1 MEGSTNKLTET
12 KASLKKFIEDCINL
26 NAAYHDK
33 HIELLRIFET
43 FKLLYERY
51 NYVREEIGNSL
62 KSTMDLITDASNQKL
77 DSQELDKL
85 LKQQRDAL
93 VQVQQFEQ
101 GISEIA
107 GLYKDIFNK
116 EILGPIDRILM
127 YDTQYVRKNKITYK
141 TPKNVTLN
149 IFTDKEYVQQLE
161 SADADTDNSEVG
173 KTMSQDEIDKNY
185 EQMKR
190 MFITGRKL
198 LEYMLYDHPFLIK
211 DSIQSLLLYTSSF
224 SPLIHLKEKS
234 RGKNIYPTNH
244 GLCLF
249 VDKDRVDISALQSV
263 LQPEKDKDVISYAK
277 KITSGF
283 KINIDGTGEKTYH
296 RVEINIKYYPIMII
310 GNVFCYPTLRKIQ
323 FPIYKLFQ
331 VLESIP
337 NIKSNTKMYL
347 FKLPKDVKTE
357 DEDTQLNNPANYI
370 EITDADFIISN
381 NIANKVTFE
390 NPNLTVNPDD
400 DIDFLWFT
408 DYKTIDE
415 VKKELIKQKQET
427 ESGKIN
433 YEYYYTMFTSYKKY
447 IHDKMKDRSMV
458 PPIRITEE
466 RRYDNITSLN
476 ELVKNPVLFLD
487 FLEQAVEK

>member
-1 MEGSTNKLTET
+1 MEDTSTNKLTQT

-43 FKLLYERY
+43 FKLLYDRY

-77 DSQELDKL
+77 DSQELEKL

-116 EILGPIDRILM
+116 EILGPIDKILM
-127 YDTQYVRKNKITYK
+127 YDTEYREQNKIIYTN
-141 TPKNVTLN
+141 TNNVTLN
-149 IFTDKEYVQQLE
+149 IFTDKDSIQQLE
-161 SADADTDNSEVG
+161 SATRDTDNSDKG
-173 KTMSQDEIDKNY
+173 NTMSQDEINNNY

-198 LEYMLYDHPFLIK
+198 LEYMLYDHPFLIEN
-211 DSIQSLLLYTSSF
+211 SIQSLLLYTSSF

-234 RGKNIYPTNH
+234 TGKKIYPTNH
-244 GLCLF
+244 GLCLL
-249 VDKDRVDISALQSV
+249 VNKDAVDISALQSV
-263 LQPEKDKDVISYAK
+263 LQPEKEKDVISYAK
-277 KITSGF
+277 KITPGF
-283 KINIDGTGEKTYH
+283 KIDIDGTEKTYH
-296 RVEINIKYYPIMII
+296 RVEINIKYYPIMVSE
-310 GNVFCYPTLRKIQ
+310 NVFCYPTLRKIQ
-323 FPIYKLFQ
+323 FPIYKLFE
-331 VLESIP
+331 VLNTFP
-337 NIKSNTKMYL
+337 NIKENTKMYL
-347 FKLPKDVKTE
+347 FKLPTDVKTE
-357 DEDTQLNNPANYI
+357 AEEAELRKKENYI
-370 EITDADFIISN
+370 EITDADFIISDD
-381 NIANKVTFE
+381 IENKVTFE
-390 NPNLTVNPDD
+390 NPYTDQAD
-400 DIDFLWFT
+400 ADIDFLWFT

-415 VKKELIKQKQET
+415 TKKRLIKQKQE
-427 ESGKIN
+427 EEGGIIN
-433 YEYYYTMFTSYKKY
+433 YEYYYKMFTSYKKY

-458 PPIRITEE
+458 PPIRITDD

-476 ELVKNPVLFLD
+476 ELVKNPALFLD
-487 FLEQAVEK
+487 FLEEAVKDS